1 MRAMLNAVYDLDT
14 RGTHPDF
21 TRGATEL
28 MARQRRRALIVV
40 LSNLRDE
47 DSEEAAQA
55 TRLLRRRHLV
65 LFASLREASLDAAID
80 APVTDFQSALRTAA
94 AHRFIE
100 ARNAAHNR
108 LRGRGVATLDVTPE
122 ALPAA
127 IVNRY
132 LDIKRSGAL

>member
-1 MRAMLNAVYDLDT
+1 MIERKDT
-14 RGTHPDF
+14 DGDHEHDAITHSSPSVCVV
-21 TRGATEL
+21 
-28 MARQRRRALIVV
+28 RALIVV

-100 ARNAAHNR
+100 ARNAAHIR